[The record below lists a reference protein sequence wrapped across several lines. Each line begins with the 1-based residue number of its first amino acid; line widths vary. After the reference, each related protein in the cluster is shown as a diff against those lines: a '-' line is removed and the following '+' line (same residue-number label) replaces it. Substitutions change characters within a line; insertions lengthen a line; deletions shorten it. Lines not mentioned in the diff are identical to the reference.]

1 MTDSAL
7 FVKVL
12 FMDTGTAV
20 PATLQQAIIFFA
32 DPENCRQF
40 MTELRWPDGKVLCP
54 HCGSANVDYLPNARV
69 FKCYEKHA
77 RQKFSLKVGTIFED
91 SPIALEKWLPAMWLL
106 VNCKNGISSWE
117 IHRALGVTQKTAWFM
132 LQRLRLALQGND
144 GGFLGGEVE
153 VDETFIGGKARN
165 MHAAKRRAKI
175 TGTGGKDKEIVFG
188 MVERGGKV
196 RASHVSTRG
205 KVELQS
211 TIRENIEAGAAIFSD
226 ELKSYNGLDADYQH
240 AVINHAVEYVN
251 GNVHTNTMEN
261 FWSLLK
267 RGLHGTYVSVE
278 PFHLFRYI
286 DEQAFR
292 YNNRKDMND
301 ADRFVAGM
309 TQITGKRLT
318 YAELTGKTM
327 DWESDSQPEPK
338 SEPRWEP
345 F

>member
-1 MTDSAL
+1 M
-7 FVKVL
+7 
-12 FMDTGTAV
+12 
-20 PATLQQAIIFFA
+20 I
-32 DPENCRQF
+32 
-40 MTELRWPDGKVLCP
+40 ELRWPDGKVRCP
-54 HCGSANVDYLPNARV
+54 NCGSENVRYLPNAHL
-69 FKCYEKHA
+69 FKCFEKHPRA
-77 RQKFSLKVGTIFED
+77 KFSLKVGTIFED
-91 SPIALEKWLPAMWLL
+91 SPIGLEKWLPAMWLI
-106 VNCKNGISSWE
+106 VNAKNGISSWE
-117 IHRALGVTQKTAWFM
+117 VHRALGVTQKTAWFM

-153 VDETFIGGKARN
+153 VDETFIGGKSRN
-165 MHAAKRRAKI
+165 MHAAKRREKI
-175 TGTGGKDKEIVFG
+175 HGTGGADKEIVFG

-205 KVELQS
+205 KKELQGA
-211 TIRENIEAGAAIFSD
+211 IRENIEAGAAIFSD

-267 RGLHGTYVSVE
+267 RGLHGTYISVE

-292 YNNRKDMND
+292 YNNRTDMND
-301 ADRFVAGM
+301 ADRFIVAM
-309 TQITGKRLT
+309 TQTTGKRLT
-318 YAELTGKTM
+318 YRELTGKTI
-327 DWESDSQPEPK
+327 DTTEDVQLPPRP
-338 SEPRWEP
+338 EPRWEP